1 MKQYRKGLST
11 MNEKT
16 TSIIKIG
23 LTVISIGVTLAA
35 NFIAGKE
42 LDQKV
47 ADKVAEALKSN
58 E

>member
-1 MKQYRKGLST
+1 

-23 LTVISIGVTLAA
+23 LTVINIGVTLAA